1 MIHLNIGSNLKSKY
15 GDRFK
20 NISKAINLFINSN
33 LRINKI
39 SDYMP
44 QANSTTKVELIEFP
58 LLNPPASLF
67 S

>member
-20 NISKAINLFINSN
+20 NISKAINLLINSN

-39 SDYMP
+39 SDFYKTP
-44 QANSTTKVELIEFP
+44 SYPNKKLPYF
-58 LLNPPASLF
+58 LNVGV
-67 S
+67 